1 LYERYKYF
9 NGNIEKGLIILP
21 CELIDKN
28 GQKLYEIV
36 LRYAVEWK
44 FEKGFINWL
53 DSANIFANT
62 LVDRIV
68 SGYPHGEAEEICN
81 KLGYNDKLLDVCEP
95 FLLWVIEADKKILNK
110 FPLHNSGLDIVVT
123 DDLTPYRTRKVR
135 ILNGAHTISVPA
147 GHICGFETVEQ
158 MINDNIFYKYI
169 TKGIFDEIIP
179 TFKGDKLN
187 EYALDVIERFKNPY
201 LNHKLLSISLNSISK
216 FKTRVLPSIKDYVK
230 IKDKAPYILTFSLA
244 ALIYFYQTGIDKFVN
259 DEAKYISELKNIF
272 NNHTEQE
279 NIVKAVMQNKI
290 LWEEDLTHIKYVEKA
305 VTDHYL
311 LILKK
316 GMEKA
321 LREIV
326 YD

>member
-1 LYERYKYF
+1 
-9 NGNIEKGLIILP
+9 
-21 CELIDKN
+21 
-28 GQKLYEIV
+28 
-36 LRYAVEWK
+36 
-44 FEKGFINWL
+44 
-53 DSANIFANT
+53 
-62 LVDRIV
+62 
-68 SGYPHGEAEEICN
+68 
-81 KLGYNDKLLDVCEP
+81 
-95 FLLWVIEADKKILNK
+95 
-110 FPLHNSGLDIVVT
+110 
-123 DDLTPYRTRKVR
+123 
-135 ILNGAHTISVPA
+135 
-147 GHICGFETVEQ
+147 
-158 MINDNIFYKYI
+158 
-169 TKGIFDEIIP
+169 
-179 TFKGDKLN
+179 
-187 EYALDVIERFKNPY
+187 
-201 LNHKLLSISLNSISK
+201 
-216 FKTRVLPSIKDYVK
+216 VLPSIKDYVK